1 MRESSVADLDADVQ
15 RERSEQNRLRGDLES
30 ATDPGR
36 RVAIVRQLQA
46 SQDRERQAATA
57 AVSRTVSGDDVAEAI
72 RGVFQRQIDALGGT
86 GRTSGVSAQLAR
98 RANEV
103 IGSIDR
109 GTSIEA
115 IRSQRAALQGEVER
129 LTPAAARG
137 NAFAQREIAGI
148 QSLLSSLELPLRQAL
163 DQLTVSILE
172 SSSGLS
178 LGIEQA
184 QSDVEDAIR
193 RGVPAAADFQ
203 AGLDN
208 TARQLEDAQNRLAE
222 AQKITNQDDRTAAVR
237 RAEAEINDLRLRQ
250 DAINEQAREVRL
262 TTGRGGQRT
271 EAALSALQGN
281 ERFANEYGRLTAR
294 LRDAVDRETQARN
307 ALQQATKENDQAAKA
322 VARAELEAASAASDL
337 AAAAAEAA
345 LEMENTLSR
354 IRKIGDDALRGSEQL
369 ADDAQQRFTQDP
381 TDANRQARDNAE
393 QQLIRDR
400 ERLARANNA
409 LDRRRTEASSSD
421 PQILRIN
428 EEIRRI
434 QDERRQVG
442 DIAAQDR
449 TPEDARRAEELA
461 NREAQLQAE
470 REERLRRLTQAE
482 RDQQDAIAQE
492 INARQRLIEQ
502 LEKERQFDEEVRR
515 RRNPEGDAR
524 RGLDLLDDAD
534 QRVARELDQQ
544 IADINAA
551 FDELIRGIIDANN
564 GILDA
569 ASRQQIED
577 ARRQRDDADRRLR
590 EEADPAFQRQ
600 RAFDEEVERRRNPQG
615 DALRGLDLAETP
627 GQRAA
632 RETEQGILDIDAAFR
647 GIGRQLV
654 EDAGGLFDIDA
665 AEQQL
670 LDQNEAARQ
679 EAIRRIAADQQRAA
693 APAIFGLADSV
704 ANAVLQGPSR
714 AALNV
719 SDISTQEGARE
730 LNRLLRGEDSA
741 RDQNL
746 IELQKQSTE
755 LAQVNTK
762 LTALANRVGV
772 AL

>member
-1 MRESSVADLDADVQ
+1 
-15 RERSEQNRLRGDLES
+15 
-30 ATDPGR
+30 
-36 RVAIVRQLQA
+36 
-46 SQDRERQAATA
+46 
-57 AVSRTVSGDDVAEAI
+57 
-72 RGVFQRQIDALGGT
+72 
-86 GRTSGVSAQLAR
+86 
-98 RANEV
+98 
-103 IGSIDR
+103 
-109 GTSIEA
+109 
-115 IRSQRAALQGEVER
+115 
-129 LTPAAARG
+129 
-137 NAFAQREIAGI
+137 
-148 QSLLSSLELPLRQAL
+148 
-163 DQLTVSILE
+163 
-172 SSSGLS
+172 
-178 LGIEQA
+178 
-184 QSDVEDAIR
+184 
-193 RGVPAAADFQ
+193 
-203 AGLDN
+203 
-208 TARQLEDAQNRLAE
+208 
-222 AQKITNQDDRTAAVR
+222 
-237 RAEAEINDLRLRQ
+237 
-250 DAINEQAREVRL
+250 
-262 TTGRGGQRT
+262 
-271 EAALSALQGN
+271 
-281 ERFANEYGRLTAR
+281 
-294 LRDAVDRETQARN
+294 
-307 ALQQATKENDQAAKA
+307 LQQATKENDQAAKA

-345 LEMENTLSR
+345 LEMEKTLSR

-428 EEIRRI
+428 EEIRRV

-470 REERLRRLTQAE
+470 REERLRQLTQAE

-632 RETEQGILDIDAAFR
+632 REAEQSILDADAAFR
-647 GIGRQLV
+647 GLGRQLV
-654 EDAGGLFDIDA
+654 NQAGGIFDIDA

-670 LDQNEAARQ
+670 LDENEALRQ
-679 EAIRRIAADQQRAA
+679 QTLQRIASEQRRAA
-693 APAIFGLADSV
+693 APAIFGFADSV
-704 ANAVLQGPSR
+704 ENALLQGPSR
-714 AALNV
+714 AALNA
-719 SDISTQEGARE
+719 SDINTQEGARE
-730 LNRLLRGEDSA
+730 LNRLLRGDDSA

-746 IELQKQSTE
+746 IELQRQSQA
-755 LAQVNTK
+755 LDDVNAK
-762 LTALANRVGV
+762 LTALGNRVGV